1 MAELNNLIRKV
12 KEKFQADSIK
22 ELAKGSAVFF
32 ITKVLGIALLYFFTW
47 WVTNNFGA
55 KKWAA
60 FAISLTT
67 LSMLSIFSL
76 MGFDTLTIK
85 HVARIRGTASLTDEH
100 LKSFYFRILVW
111 VLPISL
117 AFGAVL
123 FLLAPTLSQYFSGDE
138 GLRPWFQITALTI
151 TPYCLFQLN
160 NSFFCGGKRMVLYGF
175 FANVIPIGATI
186 TLFLLL
192 NEPVFRIYWPQYND
206 SKILL
211 LATYSAMIYVCFIIT
226 SLLVTRIGDFLH
238 LETKKYIPSKE
249 LWKEGFPLL
258 LAASMA
264 IVINSTDIYML
275 SYFTTDV
282 EVGIYDVAFK
292 VSLLTTIV
300 LIAVNSIA
308 SPKFSEY
315 YAQKDK
321 GQLNYL
327 VYSASKLIFWLSS
340 PILLLIVL
348 FPSFWLSFFGDEFIV
363 GATVLI
369 ILSLGQ
375 LVNSL
380 SGSVGNL
387 LKMTNYHKLFQNIM
401 IVAVVLNI
409 ALNYFLIPIYRM
421 EGAAIASAISVSF
434 INITAVIYAK
444 KKLDILTVY
453 IPFKY
458 KK

>member
-1 MAELNNLIRKV
+1 
-12 KEKFQADSIK
+12 
-22 ELAKGSAVFF
+22 
-32 ITKVLGIALLYFFTW
+32 
-47 WVTNNFGA
+47 
-55 KKWAA
+55 
-60 FAISLTT
+60 
-67 LSMLSIFSL
+67 
-76 MGFDTLTIK
+76 
-85 HVARIRGTASLTDEH
+85 
-100 LKSFYFRILVW
+100 
-111 VLPISL
+111 
-117 AFGAVL
+117 
-123 FLLAPTLSQYFSGDE
+123 
-138 GLRPWFQITALTI
+138 
-151 TPYCLFQLN
+151 
-160 NSFFCGGKRMVLYGF
+160 MVLYGF